1 MIFES
6 IMSAICQMPS
16 KEQALNIYVANVE
29 IFLVNYF
36 ITKWLGA

>member
-1 MIFES
+1 MILEL

-16 KEQALNIYVANVE
+16 KEQALNIYVANVA

-36 ITKWLGA
+36 IRKWFGA